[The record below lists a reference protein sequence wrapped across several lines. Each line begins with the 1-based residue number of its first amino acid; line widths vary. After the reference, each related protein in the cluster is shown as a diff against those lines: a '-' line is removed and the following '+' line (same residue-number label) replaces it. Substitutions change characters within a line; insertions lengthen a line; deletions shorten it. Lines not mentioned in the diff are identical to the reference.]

1 MNATVVKRCS
11 ATTAAGLPCR
21 APACRGDDRC
31 HRHGGRRQGPKACTC
46 AAYAWPHRPGGGLC
60 RWPEQP
66 AGVCPTKPGMNKPT
80 GLRRRG
86 WRRSYLQSLKLNPIR
101 DAERI
106 KQIRPRRR
114 RWWE

>member
-1 MNATVVKRCS
+1 MNAIGIKRCS
-11 ATTAAGLPCR
+11 ATTAEGLTCR

-66 AGVCPTKPGMNKPT
+66 AEVSPTKGGVHKPT

-86 WRRSYLQSLKLNPIR
+86 WRRYYLSLLKLNPIR

-106 KQIRPRRR
+106 AKIRPRRR
-114 RWWE
+114 